1 MTRNKAGFTLV
12 EIALAILVVAIGV
25 LAIFALL
32 SSGLDNSVRAIDDT
46 HAAMFADNVFNGLR
60 ATSVSLAEKQNQL
73 VKPQPVLGST
83 NCPWETFW
91 DAFGNPATILP
102 HTNITVAAGDVW
114 SKVGNVPITIRASA
128 NASDIVKVTFTN
140 VSLRGT
146 TLGIVDHGLRYN
158 LAVAS
163 KYPSGAPYA
172 PSFGAPYLWTNVARV
187 TLKVWPG
194 QFGQTRAEDALVFY
208 SEFANPGDL

>member
-60 ATSVSLAEKQNQL
+60 AVSVSLAEKQNQL
-73 VKPQPVLGST
+73 VGST

-91 DAFGNPATILP
+91 DAFSSG
-102 HTNITVAAGDVW
+102 TNSITVAAGDVW
-114 SKVGNVPITIRASA
+114 KGGNGVLAITHGFHSI
-128 NASDIVKVTFTN
+128 TFTN
-140 VSLRGT
+140 ITLRGANDPSIVDR
-146 TLGIVDHGLRYN
+146 IVDHGLRYD
-158 LAVAS
+158 LTVAS
-163 KYPSGAPYA
+163 KLPSGLSPG
-172 PSFGAPYLWTNVARV
+172 SWGVPYLWTNVARV

-194 QFGQTRAEDALVFY
+194 QFGQTRVEDQLVFY